1 MPYVLPYVMKKTSV
15 YLDEADVE
23 RLRRLAMIEQ
33 RSQAEII
40 REAIQ
45 NYEARS
51 DPDRDFEL
59 EGAWDG
65 DGTSVAGV
73 PDEELLEGFGT

>member
-1 MPYVLPYVMKKTSV
+1 MLPYVMKKTSV

-23 RLRRLAMIEQ
+23 RLRRLATIER

-40 REAIQ
+40 RQAIQ

-51 DPDRDFEL
+51 DPDRDFAL

-65 DGTSVAGV
+65 DGTSVADV
-73 PDEELLEGFGT
+73 PDEELLEGFGS